1 MRNLPGPSPYRAA
14 RLDIESLSPRSFAR
28 VPSTGATLESMRSLM
43 CGGHGV
49 HRVVAMSALSI
60 ALACPTLSHATVSVL
75 QPPREAT
82 TQQPLEV
89 TLMYSGDQETPSDF
103 EIPSQLTVT
112 LTNGDLPPK
121 PVVLTREP
129 GAPDHLTLPA
139 GQFRKIR
146 FSAAWPDWARG
157 FLKIDVVGL
166 DASPVIVALT
176 RTGPGTSVAT
186 TGQPAAT
193 SQTSQQAPPDQSVV
207 QASTQPVSPASGN
220 RPLPGMDSLFMSRF
234 SIFEPIYFADGSNG
248 NNMAR
253 FQFSLKFR
261 VAIPD
266 DPRSRGLFDNLYF
279 AYTQTSLWDIR
290 EHQSPF
296 HDTAYQPQVFYSI
309 PDTGWTSPIF
319 KQMSAMAGLGHESNG
334 RDGDDSRSIDIVF
347 VRPTW
352 EIGDTQSNHLTIS
365 PKVYYYFPF
374 RKKDNPDIADFRGY
388 VDLLVKYGSPD
399 SWQLATTLRKG
410 TKSWYGSIDTQ
421 LTYPLARIFG
431 SKWGGYLWLG
441 YFNGFGE
448 TILDYNQKHWIA
460 RIGLSLAR

>member
-1 MRNLPGPSPYRAA
+1 MSYRMAMAGLSVALTFPCAA
-14 RLDIESLSPRSFAR
+14 
-28 VPSTGATLESMRSLM
+28 
-43 CGGHGV
+43 
-49 HRVVAMSALSI
+49 SAAVSI
-60 ALACPTLSHATVSVL
+60 L

-89 TLMYSGDQETPSDF
+89 TLMYSGDQPMPEDF
-103 EIPSQLTVT
+103 KIPPQLTVT
-112 LTNGDLPPK
+112 LTNGDFPPRQ
-121 PVVLTREP
+121 VVLTREP

-139 GQFRKIR
+139 TQFRKIR

-157 FLKIDVVGL
+157 FVKIDVVGL
-166 DASPVIVALT
+166 DVSPVIVALT
-176 RTGPGTSVAT
+176 RTGRGTAEAAAGPSAAT
-186 TGQPAAT
+186 TPTGQAA
-193 SQTSQQAPPDQSVV
+193 QTDQSVA
-207 QASTQPVSPASGN
+207 QASAQPGSPTPGN
-220 RPLPGMDSLFMSRF
+220 RPLPGMDSMLLSRF
-234 SIFEPIYFADGSNG
+234 STFEPIYFADGSNG

-261 VAIPD
+261 IKIPD

-309 PDTGWTSPIF
+309 PNTGWASPIF

-334 RDGDDSRSIDIVF
+334 RDGDESRSIDIVF

-352 EIGDTQSNHLTIS
+352 EIGDTQSNHLTVS
-365 PKVYYYFPF
+365 PKVYYYIPS
-374 RKKDNPDIADFRGY
+374 RKEDNPDIADYRGY
-388 VDLLVKYGSPD
+388 VDLLIKYGSPN
-399 SWQLATTLRKG
+399 SWELATTLRKG

-431 SKWGGYLWLG
+431 DAWGGYLWLG
-441 YFNGFGE
+441 YFNGYGE
-448 TILDYNQKHWIA
+448 TILDYNKKHWIA